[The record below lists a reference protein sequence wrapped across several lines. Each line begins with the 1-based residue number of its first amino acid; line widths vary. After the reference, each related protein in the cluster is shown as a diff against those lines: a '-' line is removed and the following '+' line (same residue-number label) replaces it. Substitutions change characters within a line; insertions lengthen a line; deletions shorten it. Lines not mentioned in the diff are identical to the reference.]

1 MEIESVQKCV
11 FRSQV
16 TKITF
21 EGKMFIVHI
30 IVNEVSYHQHCAVS
44 LLYNCESF
52 KHFNN
57 NSELPASDKN
67 QNFINLSC
75 DHAQLVGMLSGK

>member
-1 MEIESVQKCV
+1 MY
-11 FRSQV
+11 RSQV

-30 IVNEVSYHQHCAVS
+30 IVNEVSHQRCTVS
-44 LLYNCESF
+44 LLYNPQSV

-57 NSELPASDKN
+57 NLQPSDKN
-67 QNFINLSC
+67 QNFINFSC